1 MRRDVFQAIADPT
14 RREIIRLIA
23 QKPLPLNSIAENFEV
38 SRPAISKHIRILT
51 ECGIVMIHTRGRQR
65 YCEAQ
70 LQKLTEVSQWVDYF
84 KTYWTQKLDALGEF
98 LEKGETQQTRT
109 DKPSSAATGAT
120 AQPRKAATPKKK
132 KNKAYGK
139 STSRH

>member
-51 ECGIVMIHTRGRQR
+51 ECGVVMIHTRGRER

-70 LQKLTEVSQWVDYF
+70 LQKLSEVSQWVDYF
-84 KTYWTQKLDALGEF
+84 KTYWTQRLDALAEF
-98 LEKGETQQTRT
+98 LEKEKMQQTR
-109 DKPSSAATGAT
+109 KAATGTT
-120 AQPRKAATPKKK
+120 AQRRKAATPKKK
-132 KNKAYGK
+132 KK
-139 STSRH
+139 